1 MATTVEDAL
10 QNYLDKAIHAAKAAG
25 ALIKEAFYS
34 PKRIQTKS
42 AITDLVTET
51 DQLAEKTIFDYLRSQ
66 YPDHVFVGEESVAAA
81 SEEKKKIHLTDKET
95 WVVDPLD
102 GTTNFVHQ
110 FPHVAVSIGLLI
122 NKEPTIGVVYNP
134 ILGELFT
141 AIKGRGA
148 FLSNTLLNIEPRL
161 ITTSGQNDLTL
172 SLVASEYG
180 SDRSKQ
186 RMDIVVNNSRVIVDN
201 PCHGLRSIGSA
212 ALQMSFVSAGRLDAY
227 FETGI
232 HVWDISAGTVLVR
245 EAGGFVCDTT
255 VNSDNQPNDLN
266 ILSRRILCAATQELA
281 TAIVRKLTPI
291 DLPSD

>member
-1 MATTVEDAL
+1 MTTEDKL
-10 QNYLDKAIHAAKAAG
+10 QDYLDKAIHAAKAAG
-25 ALIKEAFYS
+25 ALIREAFYS

-66 YPDHVFVGEESVAAA
+66 YPGHVFVGEESVAAA
-81 SEEKKKIHLTDKET
+81 SEETKKIKLTDTET

-122 NKEPTIGVVYNP
+122 NKEPTVGVVFNP

-148 FLSNTLLNIEPRL
+148 FLSNTLLNTPPQKL
-161 ITTSGQNDLTL
+161 STSGQNDLSL

-180 SDRSKQ
+180 SDRSKT
-186 RMDIVVNNSRVIVDN
+186 RMDIVVNNSRVVVEN

-232 HVWDISAGTVLVR
+232 HVWDIAAGTVLVR
-245 EAGGFVCDTT
+245 EAGGYVGDTT
-255 VNSDNQPNDLN
+255 VNGENQPNDLS
-266 ILSRRILCAATQELA
+266 ILARRVLCAATQDLA
-281 TAIVRKLTPI
+281 VQIVRKLTPI